1 MAQMERKNKIGSNSG
16 DRRQNR
22 TILGRTLFLMG
33 VFGVMAFVPLLWK
46 LWQIQIVD
54 HEFYEELAIDQQTR
68 DMLVTAPRGTIYD
81 SQGNILA
88 VSTTVQTAKIFPWES

>member
-1 MAQMERKNKIGSNSG
+1 
-16 DRRQNR
+16 
-22 TILGRTLFLMG
+22 MG

-68 DMLVTAPRGTIYD
+68 DMLVTAPVGPFMIPRE
-81 SQGNILA
+81 
-88 VSTTVQTAKIFPWES
+88 IF

>member
-33 VFGVMAFVPLLWK
+33 VFGVMAFG
-46 LWQIQIVD
+46 
-54 HEFYEELAIDQQTR
+54 
-68 DMLVTAPRGTIYD
+68 APAVEAVADPDRG
-81 SQGNILA
+81 SRVL
-88 VSTTVQTAKIFPWES
+88 

>member
-46 LWQIQIVD
+46 LW
-54 HEFYEELAIDQQTR
+54 
-68 DMLVTAPRGTIYD
+68 P
-81 SQGNILA
+81 
-88 VSTTVQTAKIFPWES
+88 VSYTHLDVYKRQP

>member
-46 LWQIQIVD
+46 LWPAD
-54 HEFYEELAIDQQTR
+54 
-68 DMLVTAPRGTIYD
+68 P
-81 SQGNILA
+81 
-88 VSTTVQTAKIFPWES
+88 